1 MYGANGVRSSIQ
13 GRDVID
19 QKKLVT
25 THEVTALTSRSRSKL
40 YTMRHA
46 GDFPQLA
53 ATCTKGRFC
62 WVAQV
67 AELPFARTGRMLSAE
82 RPIPAVQLLMGQRL
96 QWPISGSRP
105 HASEWPLDFGNG
117 RCFRGDPND
126 GNGSKVRI
134 RGMRDRPFAAA
145 ER

>member
-82 RPIPAVQLLMGQRL
+82 RPIPAVQLLRANGCKTDFETPDEFY
-96 QWPISGSRP
+96 WKANASRMLP
-105 HASEWPLDFGNG
+105 E
-117 RCFRGDPND
+117 
-126 GNGSKVRI
+126 
-134 RGMRDRPFAAA
+134 
-145 ER
+145 